1 MRISSSLLAR
11 QPTELLRF
19 SHGGNRRGSRP
30 DPLRRIVVILQ
41 ASFPEDPRCSHLT
54 TSVPR
59 TTHRY
64 LRRTPSG
71 RQVRT
76 AASSSERISPH
87 HRVTRPQFLCLGK
100 AIQSQSR
107 VHLCNAVVR
116 VRHQRPATP
125 ALAGQSSAFS
135 LLRPQSSPLLS
146 FMQQDRQ
153 RVKLGHY
160 LPRPRFDPLS
170 ASPLES

>member
-1 MRISSSLLAR
+1 MV
-11 QPTELLRF
+11 T
-19 SHGGNRRGSRP
+19 
-30 DPLRRIVVILQ
+30 
-41 ASFPEDPRCSHLT
+41 PRCSHLT
-54 TSVPR
+54 TSVPG

-64 LRRTPSG
+64 LQRTPSE
-71 RQVRT
+71 RPVRT
-76 AASSSERISPH
+76 AASSSEKISAPY

-125 ALAGQSSAFS
+125 ALADQSSAFS
-135 LLRPQSSPLLS
+135 LLRPQNPPLLS

-153 RVKLGHY
+153 RVKLGTT
-160 LPRPRFDPLS
+160 
-170 ASPLES
+170 SPG